1 MITTPQRSESFD
13 RQSRMDKPIASEILR
28 RRKQRR
34 WLTGL
39 LVVVVLVLGTLGLS
53 RLKPAA
59 PLVEKSS
66 LYMDTVKRGE
76 MLRQVSGHGTLVP
89 EDIRWIPTINAG
101 RVERILV
108 LPGTAVKADTVMVEL
123 SNPELEQA
131 AFEAESQAKGAKAEM
146 ANLRVQLES
155 QKLTQRAAVASAEAN
170 YTSAKLDFEA
180 NEELGKSGLVAALTV
195 KQSKA
200 RAEQLATLLE
210 IEQDRL
216 KMSVEAAQA
225 QIAEQ
230 DEKMA
235 QLAAQL
241 ELKRRQVGALKVVA
255 GMDGVLQRLGDST
268 SSLQIGQQ
276 LSPGALVARVAN
288 PAKLK
293 AAIRIS
299 ETQARDVQLDQPV
312 EIDTRNGVIP
322 GHVTRI
328 DPAVENGTVTVDV
341 ALDGPLPRGARPD
354 LSVDGTVQLERLTDV
369 IYVGRPVQGQPDST
383 VGLFKVVDSG
393 KGAVR
398 VTVKLGRCSVS
409 TVEIVEG
416 LQVGEQV
423 VLSDMSQWDAQER
436 VRLE

>member
-1 MITTPQRSESFD
+1 
-13 RQSRMDKPIASEILR
+13 MDKPIAPEILR

-34 WLTGL
+34 WMSIAGVVIVVA
-39 LVVVVLVLGTLGLS
+39 LVTLSLS
-53 RLKPAA
+53 RLQPAA
-59 PLVEKSS
+59 PRVEKAS
-66 LYMDTVKRGE
+66 LWMDTVKRGE
-76 MLRQVSGHGTLVP
+76 MLRQVRGNGTLVP
-89 EDIRWIPTINAG
+89 EDIRWIPTISAG

-123 SNPELEQA
+123 SNPDLEQA
-131 AFEAESQAKGAKAEM
+131 AFEAESQVKAATAGM

-170 YTSAKLDFEA
+170 YSGAKLDFEA

-200 RAEQLATLLE
+200 KAEQLATLLE

-216 KMSVEAAQA
+216 QMSVAAAQA
-225 QIAEQ
+225 QISEQ
-230 DEKMA
+230 DEKIA
-235 QLAAQL
+235 QLNAQL
-241 ELKRRQVGALKVVA
+241 DLKRRQVEALKVRA

-276 LSPGALVARVAN
+276 LSAGALVARVAN

-293 AAIRIS
+293 AAIKIA

-322 GHVTRI
+322 GHVIRI
-328 DPAVENGTVTVDV
+328 YPAVENGTVTVDV

-354 LSVDGTVQLERLTDV
+354 PGIGTCGKDGQSVPVGVGLPTLRIDDVTVGGTK
-369 IYVGRPVQGQPDST
+369 VGARPVT
-383 VGLFKVVDSG
+383 
-393 KGAVR
+393 
-398 VTVKLGRCSVS
+398 
-409 TVEIVEG
+409 
-416 LQVGEQV
+416 
-423 VLSDMSQWDAQER
+423 
-436 VRLE
+436 

>member
-1 MITTPQRSESFD
+1 
-13 RQSRMDKPIASEILR
+13 MDVPISPAVQKR
-28 RRKQRR
+28 RRSRR
-34 WLTGL
+34 WLLGSGT
-39 LVVVVLVLGTLGLS
+39 VVVLALVTLGLS
-53 RLKPAA
+53 RLQPAA

-66 LYMDTVKRGE
+66 LWMDTVKRGE
-76 MLRQVSGHGTLVP
+76 MLRQVRGNGTLVP
-89 EDIRWIPTINAG
+89 EDIRWIPTLNAG
-101 RVERILV
+101 RVERIMV

-131 AFEAESQAKGAKAEM
+131 AFEAESQVKAAKAGM

-155 QKLTQRAAVASAEAN
+155 QKLTQRAAVASAQAN
-170 YTSAKLDFEA
+170 YTGAKLDFEV
-180 NEELGKSGLVAALTV
+180 NEELGKSGLVAGLTV
-195 KQSKA
+195 KQAKSK
-200 RAEQLATLLE
+200 AEQLATLLE

-216 KMSVEAAQA
+216 KMGVEAAQA

-230 DEKMA
+230 DERIA
-235 QLAAQL
+235 QLDAQL
-241 ELKRRQVGALKVVA
+241 ELKRRQIEALKVRA
-255 GMDGVLQRLGDST
+255 GMDGVLQRLGDSI

-293 AAIRIS
+293 ATIKIA
-299 ETQARDVQLDQPV
+299 ETQARDIQLDQTA

-322 GHVTRI
+322 GHVIRI

-354 LSVDGTVQLERLTDV
+354 LSVDGTVQLERLTNV

-398 VTVKLGRCSVS
+398 VAVKLGRCSVS
-409 TVEIVEG
+409 TVEIVDG